1 MYLTDIVALKD
12 AEFKHNDFNTKDPYL
27 DIFNDDHKYIIH
39 RRVKTKNSA
48 MNELKEKTF
57 ASILELDTK
66 SKIEIFRILKR
77 HANNEQTMEW
87 YDQVLTRL
95 KNNEGLVP
103 A

>member
-1 MYLTDIVALKD
+1 
-12 AEFKHNDFNTKDPYL
+12 
-27 DIFNDDHKYIIH
+27 
-39 RRVKTKNSA
+39 

-77 HANNEQTMEW
+77 HANNDQAMEW

>member
-1 MYLTDIVALKD
+1 MFFFT
-12 AEFKHNDFNTKDPYL
+12 F
-27 DIFNDDHKYIIH
+27 
-39 RRVKTKNSA
+39 KTKNSA

-77 HANNEQTMEW
+77 HANNEQTLEW

>member
-1 MYLTDIVALKD
+1 
-12 AEFKHNDFNTKDPYL
+12 
-27 DIFNDDHKYIIH
+27 
-39 RRVKTKNSA
+39 

-57 ASILELDTK
+57 VSILELDTK

-77 HANNEQTMEW
+77 QANNDQTMEW